1 MDAYNNKMSGIG
13 QLVGA
18 GMGLLAA
25 PLGPVAGVTGGLANT
40 MLGKGWNAVSGMW
53 NSPRSTS
60 GSAAP

>member
-1 MDAYNNKMSGIG
+1 
-13 QLVGA
+13 
-18 GMGLLAA
+18 MGLLAA